1 MTALPIP
8 SGPRLSPE
16 LVSLAEEAR
25 DYTAQARADNTIRA
39 YRADW
44 NHFTGWCT
52 DHGMIALPAA
62 PETVVL
68 YMTDLART
76 AKTATIRR
84 RMSSISVAHQAA
96 GHDSPCHDIAV
107 RSAWSGIRRAKG
119 TAQAQKTALL
129 TEDIRRMV
137 VALPESL
144 IGQRDA
150 CLLLLG
156 FAAALRRSELVGLD
170 VEDVEQTPD
179 GLIVTVRK
187 SKTDQ
192 EGEGRQIGVPYGS
205 DPVTCPVRT
214 FGRWVASSSTQSGPL
229 FRAVDRHGRLG
240 TTRLS
245 DRAVALVVKRAAET
259 VGADPATVAGHSLR
273 SGMATSAAR
282 GGASEAAIMEITGH
296 KSLPVL
302 RRYIR
307 RGTLFSDNAATK
319 LGL

>member
-1 MTALPIP
+1 MSDLPVSASADGSSELAAL
-8 SGPRLSPE
+8 
-16 LVSLAEEAR
+16 VEEAQS
-25 DYTAQARADNTIRA
+25 YASQARSNNTIRA
-39 YRADW
+39 YRSDW
-44 NHFTGWCT
+44 RDFTAWC
-52 DHGMIALPAA
+52 HGHRLVPLPAA

-68 YMTDLART
+68 YIADMART

-96 GHDSPCHDIAV
+96 GHDSPTNDLRV
-107 RSAWSGIRRAKG
+107 RSAWSGIRRVHG
-119 TAQAQKTALL
+119 TAQVQKTALL
-129 TEDIRRMV
+129 TDDIRRMV
-137 VALPESL
+137 AALPESL
-144 IGQRDA
+144 TGHRDA

-170 VEDVEQTPD
+170 VEDVEPTPD
-179 GLIVTVRK
+179 GLIVTVRR

-205 DPVTCPVRT
+205 DPATCPVRT
-214 FGRWVASSSTQSGPL
+214 FRRWVASSSLQSGPL
-229 FRAVDRHGRLG
+229 FRAVDRHGKLG
-240 TTRLS
+240 VTRLS
-245 DRAVALVVKRAAET
+245 DRAVALIVKRAAEAA
-259 VGADPATVAGHSLR
+259 GLDAAKVAGHSLR

-307 RGTLFSDNAATK
+307 RGTLFTDNAATK